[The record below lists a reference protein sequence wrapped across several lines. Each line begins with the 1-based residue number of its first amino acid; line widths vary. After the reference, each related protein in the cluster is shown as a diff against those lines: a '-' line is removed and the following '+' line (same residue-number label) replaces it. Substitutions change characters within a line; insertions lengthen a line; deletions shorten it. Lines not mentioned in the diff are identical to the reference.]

1 MFQNGVAVHLTTTAG
16 RPTSVKECILPPKTG
31 CCLKYFFTNTDRGV
45 LYMLLSAL
53 ISALNGAVAKIM
65 GEELSALEIVFF
77 RNLIGV
83 AIVLAMLRHTPPSLP
98 GGKPHLLLLR
108 GLFGFSA
115 MILFF
120 YTVTVIPLGEAITL
134 NKTSPLFVSVLAFF
148 LLKERLGRY
157 GVAALLI
164 GFSGVLLISK
174 PTGMLMGYE
183 HFLGLLGG
191 FFAAAAYA
199 TIKTIRHIYDT
210 RVIVLSFMGVGT
222 LAPLLLFAL
231 APFITAPESLDFLF
245 PKFVWPASLTIWGL
259 IGFMA
264 LTSTLSQWLLTKA
277 YSFSKAGIIGAVSY
291 SNIPFAVGFGFML
304 GDAFPDL
311 YVWLGIIM
319 IILAGLLVKKG

>member
-1 MFQNGVAVHLTTTAG
+1 MPGPLQKTATAFSG
-16 RPTSVKECILPPKTG
+16 ANKHSILPPKKS
-31 CCLKYFFTNTDRGV
+31 CLLKQLLLRTDRGV
-45 LYMLLSAL
+45 LFMLLSAL
-53 ISALNGAVAKIM
+53 ISALNGAVAKLL
-65 GEELSALEIVFF
+65 GDSLSALEIVFF

-83 AIVLAMLRHTPPSLP
+83 IIVLAMLRHTPPVLP

-108 GLFGFSA
+108 GFFGFSA

-120 YTVTVIPLGEAITL
+120 YTITAIPLGEAITL

-157 GVAALLI
+157 AVAALLI
-164 GFSGVLLISK
+164 GFTGVLFISK
-174 PTGMLMGYE
+174 PAGMLMGYE

-191 FFAAAAYA
+191 FFAACAYA
-199 TIKTIRHIYDT
+199 TIKTIRNVYDT

-222 LAPLLLFAL
+222 LVPLLLFSL
-231 APFITAPESLDFLF
+231 APIVTPPEAVAFLF
-245 PKFVWPASLTIWGL
+245 PAFVWPAASNVWGL

-264 LTSTLSQWLLTKA
+264 LISTLSQWLLTKA

-291 SNIPFAVGFGFML
+291 TNIPFAVGFGILL

-311 YVWLGIIM
+311 YVWLGIAM
-319 IILAGLLVKKG
+319 IVMAGLLVKKG